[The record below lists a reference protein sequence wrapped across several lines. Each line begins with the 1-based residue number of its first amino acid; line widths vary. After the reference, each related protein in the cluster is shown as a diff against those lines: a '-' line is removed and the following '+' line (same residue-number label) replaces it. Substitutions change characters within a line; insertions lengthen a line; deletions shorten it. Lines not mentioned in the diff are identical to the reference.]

1 MIYLST
7 FEKELYLFTFFISLL
22 GLIVKTNVYSP
33 FIVSYSKNFSNNSL
47 GVPSQ
52 EVSNILVISLI
63 KYKVISD
70 EKILLKSSRTEINLC
85 GET

>member
-7 FEKELYLFTFFISLL
+7 FEKELYLFTFLISFL

-33 FIVSYSKNFSNNSL
+33 FIVSYFKNFSNNSL

>member
-7 FEKELYLFTFFISLL
+7 FEKELYLFTFLISFL